1 MSPAARLNRSK
12 CRSKHRVSASRGI
25 FTRALLSLLLV
36 SAVLFSHDA
45 LARPKAIVVDAYTGE
60 VLYSRQADYRHY
72 PASLTKMMTLFLT
85 FEDLAAGKL
94 NLDQKLRVSRRASG
108 QTPSR
113 LGLRRGSKISVHKAI
128 LAVVVKS
135 ANDAATVLAEA
146 RGDSEIEFAIRMT
159 QKAKA
164 LGMKR
169 TRFRN
174 ASGLPNRKQ
183 VTTARD
189 MAVLAAALF
198 HKFPQYYPYF
208 SERKFSWGDRVH
220 RSHNKLLGRYP
231 GMDGLKTG
239 YIHASGFNIAT
250 SATRNGRRLIAVVL
264 GERSSKARNA
274 KVTHLLNVAFNRE
287 ASKKIFADRRTK
299 LPKVAKLSLA
309 NATAPKSASRN
320 SSRINELVKKSAA
333 ATKPEIKRAATVL
346 ARLDKILHSANQKPA
361 PDAPASSFL
370 PIKSTALTSADRA
383 ATQGI
388 NLEDQI
394 ATDSPVPLDGKSWWG
409 IQVGAYKRYA
419 SAQRRVH
426 KAASVLPSILMH
438 ARPSIDLITKRGKDL
453 YRARLLGLRKEDAR
467 TACNIL
473 KGKSFSCVPISP
485 SGQKV
490 VKLAL
495 R

>member
-1 MSPAARLNRSK
+1 MSSAARLNRSK
-12 CRSKHRVSASRGI
+12 YRSGAPRSVFGY
-25 FTRALLSLLLV
+25 
-36 SAVLFSHDA
+36 AVLCLALVATFLLSHDA
-45 LARPKAIVVDAYTGE
+45 QARVKAIVVDAYTGE
-60 VLYSRQADYRHY
+60 VLYSRHADYRHY

-94 NLDQKLRVSRRASG
+94 DLNQKLRVSRRASG

-113 LGLRRGSKISVHKAI
+113 LGLRRGSKIKVRDAI
-128 LAVVVKS
+128 MAVVVKS

-146 RGDSEIEFAIRMT
+146 RGDTEIEFAIRMT
-159 QKAKA
+159 HKAKA

-208 SERKFSWGDRVH
+208 SKRKFSWGKRTH

-239 YIHASGFNIAT
+239 YIRASGFNIAT

-264 GERSSKARNA
+264 GERSSKSRNA

-287 ASKKIFADRRTK
+287 ASKKIYADRRRQLAK
-299 LPKVAKLSLA
+299 PAKLALA
-309 NATAPKSASRN
+309 DTTAANSASGKK
-320 SSRINELVKKSAA
+320 SRVNELVEKTARAAKSQV
-333 ATKPEIKRAATVL
+333 KRASTVL
-346 ARLDKILHSANQKPA
+346 ARLDKILRSGDKKPL
-361 PDAPASSFL
+361 PGAPASSFL
-370 PIKSTALTSADRA
+370 PVKSTALTSADRA
-383 ATQGI
+383 ATQGTTRGT
-388 NLEDQI
+388 NLEDQV
-394 ATDSPVPLDGKSWWG
+394 ATDAPVPLDGKSWWG

-438 ARPSIDLITKRGKDL
+438 ARPSIDLIKKRGKDL

-490 VKLAL
+490 VKLAS